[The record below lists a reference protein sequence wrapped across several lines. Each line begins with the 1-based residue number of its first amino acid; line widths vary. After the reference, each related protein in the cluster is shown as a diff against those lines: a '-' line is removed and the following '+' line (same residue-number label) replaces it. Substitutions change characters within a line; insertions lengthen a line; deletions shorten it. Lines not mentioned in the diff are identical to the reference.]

1 MTTVTITAK
10 VTQSCG
16 AYNCAIHKMRGS
28 STMNAE
34 TAVRR
39 AGEKYAKAAGL
50 VMAGV
55 THIAGPD
62 FNGREFWRI
71 TLERAK

>member
-10 VTQSCG
+10 VKQSCG

-28 STMNAE
+28 STMSAE

-39 AGEKYAKAAGL
+39 AAEKYVKATGL
-50 VMAGV
+50 VVKGLREKGV
-55 THIAGPD
+55 TDYGA
-62 FNGREFWRI
+62 EVWEI
-71 TLERAK
+71 TLEMPA

>member
-1 MTTVTITAK
+1 MTTVTITA
-10 VTQSCG
+10 TCRESCG

-39 AGEKYAKAAGL
+39 AAEKHAKAAGL
-50 VMAGV
+50 VMKGV
-55 THIAGPD
+55 RLADRPSHGV
-62 FNGREFWRI
+62 EVWEI